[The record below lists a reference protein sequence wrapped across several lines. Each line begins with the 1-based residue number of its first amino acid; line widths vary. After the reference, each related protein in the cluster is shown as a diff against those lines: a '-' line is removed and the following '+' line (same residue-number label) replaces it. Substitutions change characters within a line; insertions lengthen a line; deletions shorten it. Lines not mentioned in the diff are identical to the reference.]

1 MKLAIPLMVIALF
14 LGIGATYLAMRRIE
28 PPQLSFKDVPLDTGN
43 ELLAKVK
50 DDPTYQEVIQVPS
63 GSKQAVL
70 WYVGQVI
77 VKGSKDG
84 VPSYTRLGNFRP
96 SPEEVTITPEDEKLY
111 SGVIASN
118 LALKGGITEVVGE
131 LGVDEAAELV
141 ISNTMEASYSDA
153 SKEPYQRLQSVVIE
167 PGHEY
172 FFVDSVILTTATY
185 RKYHKVKAGGTING
199 LAFSANGNMY
209 ASAESFGVRRYL
221 CLRMI
226 SVSRAQTAL
235 REETSQPLKQIDE
248 ELRAL
253 PSRGPVAVAG
263 GYVPNPEEEKLR
275 KRSEE
280 VLRDATK
287 KVLNDATKIA
297 RPNIPSEV
305 LQQLT
310 QEVTS

>member
-1 MKLAIPLMVIALF
+1 
-14 LGIGATYLAMRRIE
+14 
-28 PPQLSFKDVPLDTGN
+28 
-43 ELLAKVK
+43 
-50 DDPTYQEVIQVPS
+50 VPS
-63 GSKQAVL
+63 TK
-70 WYVGQVI
+70 
-77 VKGSKDG
+77 
-84 VPSYTRLGNFRP
+84 RLGNFRP
-96 SPEEVTITPEDEKLY
+96 SPDQVTITPEDEKLY

-153 SKEPYQRLQSVVIE
+153 SKEPYERLQSVAIE

-172 FFVDSVILTTATY
+172 FFVESVILTTATY
-185 RKYHKVKAGGTING
+185 KKYHKVKADGAISGM
-199 LAFSANGNMY
+199 AFSANGNMY
-209 ASAESFGVRRYL
+209 ASAESFGVRLYL

-226 SVSRAQTAL
+226 SVPRAQKDL

-263 GYVPNPEEEKLR
+263 GYVPDPEEEKLR
-275 KRSEE
+275 ERKEK
-280 VLRDATK
+280 VLLDATN
-287 KVLNDATKIA
+287 KVLHDATNVA

-310 QEVTS
+310 TGTPTSE